1 MLSNEG
7 SELLRIPEKSAL
19 LCFSLDRPQARS
31 IVFRHTPIPDIALGC
46 LECSVQLR
54 LRPKKNTWLLAQ
66 FTESRN
72 SGGVHKGVSLGPNV
86 RRWS

>member
-19 LCFSLDRPQARS
+19 LCFSLDRPLARS

-54 LRPKKNTWLLAQ
+54 LRPKKILGYLRNLRNRATAVVC
-66 FTESRN
+66 TEA
-72 SGGVHKGVSLGPNV
+72 
-86 RRWS
+86 